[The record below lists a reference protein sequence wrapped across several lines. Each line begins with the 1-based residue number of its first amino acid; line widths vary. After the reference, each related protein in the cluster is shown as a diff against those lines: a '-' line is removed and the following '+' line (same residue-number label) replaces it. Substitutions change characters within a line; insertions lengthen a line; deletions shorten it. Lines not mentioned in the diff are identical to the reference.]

1 MQFLIHCFTD
11 FLPLRLTLPSMDCDV
26 WYWIP
31 FYLLSP
37 VFVSMLAP
45 NTLTI
50 PSSTGC
56 FSRAVPYRWGGRK
69 NFALRCRPI
78 LRLGAALL
86 HLHRIALP
94 KQQNHKKDVKV
105 FFHFAPFRTQPDG
118 NTRGNRTLPAGW
130 RSRCCK
136 SSERVEK
143 FKRIYHLQALY
154 FVTLSTARGG
164 ARGPSPWL
172 HSLRGHPKSADER
185 ISFASFDCHSRREVR
200 TVVGQRIKT
209 GRVVRS
215 EGPSQPFLPQVFD
228 GVARI

>member
-1 MQFLIHCFTD
+1 
-11 FLPLRLTLPSMDCDV
+11 
-26 WYWIP
+26 
-31 FYLLSP
+31 
-37 VFVSMLAP
+37 MLAP

-118 NTRGNRTLPAGW
+118 KTRGNITPTRWMEIKMLQIERESGKVQEDLPFTGSLF
-130 RSRCCK
+130 R
-136 SSERVEK
+136 
-143 FKRIYHLQALY
+143 Y
-154 FVTLSTARGG
+154 FVYGAWWSAR
-164 ARGPSPWL
+164 
-172 HSLRGHPKSADER
+172 PKSLTAFITGPPEE
-185 ISFASFDCHSRREVR
+185 CRRAYQLCV
-200 TVVGQRIKT
+200 I
-209 GRVVRS
+209 
-215 EGPSQPFLPQVFD
+215 
-228 GVARI
+228 